1 MAARK
6 TRQDNRIPQDKFA
19 DARMKPTL
27 DAECNATAQSLSP
40 AAAVASCA
48 ESLQQTGAYF
58 GGNMTTHNRRSFLKF
73 SAAVLGAPALARS
86 SFAQAAWPTA
96 KPIRAIV
103 PFSAGSTIDI
113 IGRIV
118 LDPLSR
124 QLGQNIVVENRG
136 GAGGSLGS
144 AAVAKADPDG
154 YTLLINAAAPAAYPN
169 LPYDAAADFAGVAI
183 FGSVPNVLLIASSK
197 NIKTLQELVAKAK
210 DGSMSFASAGVGS
223 ATHWAAERFIVSA
236 GLKATHVPFRGGPE
250 ALTEVMTGRVDFVFI
265 GISSGLPFI
274 QNKQLVPL
282 AVSSAK
288 RSPTLPDLP
297 TTLEAGYKD
306 SDFNYWN
313 GMLVPAKTPRAIVDQ
328 LYSETT
334 KALALPE
341 VQQKLAAQGVEP
353 APMTPSEIDAM
364 IRREIALNL
373 KIAKEAGLKF
383 N

>member
-1 MAARK
+1 
-6 TRQDNRIPQDKFA
+6 
-19 DARMKPTL
+19 
-27 DAECNATAQSLSP
+27 
-40 AAAVASCA
+40 
-48 ESLQQTGAYF
+48 
-58 GGNMTTHNRRSFLKF
+58 MTTHNRRQFLKL
-73 SAAVLGAPALARS
+73 SAGATAGPVLSRAG
-86 SFAQAAWPTA
+86 FAQTAWPAGRT
-96 KPIRAIV
+96 IRAIV

-113 IGRIV
+113 LGRIV

-124 QLGQNIVVENRG
+124 ELGQTIVVENRG

-144 AAVAKADPDG
+144 AAVAKAEPDG
-154 YTLLINAAAPAAYPN
+154 YTLLINAAAHSGAPAAYPN
-169 LPYDAAADFAGVAI
+169 LPYDAANDFAAVAS
-183 FGSVPNVLLIASSK
+183 FGSVPNVLLVAPAKGIASVH
-197 NIKTLQELVAKAK
+197 ELVTKTKA
-210 DGSMSFASAGVGS
+210 GGMSFASAGVGS

-236 GLKATHVPFRGGPE
+236 GLQATHVPFRGGPE
-250 ALTEVMTGRVDFVFI
+250 ALTEVMTGRVDFIFI

-288 RSPTLPDLP
+288 RSPALPNIP

-313 GMLVPAKTPRAIVDQ
+313 GMLVPAKTPRPIVER
-328 LYSETT
+328 LYTETN

-341 VQQKLAAQGVEP
+341 VQQKLTVQGVEP
-353 APMTPSEIDAM
+353 APLTPDEMDAM